1 MEINEIKKHQDT
13 INLKVEKEQEKLYKL
28 QQLQVQNLLK
38 RIERDRNEQIKHRE
52 HDSKILLQRNKN
64 VMADIIERQ

>member
-28 QQLQVQNLLK
+28 QQL
-38 RIERDRNEQIKHRE
+38 
-52 HDSKILLQRNKN
+52 
-64 VMADIIERQ
+64 